1 MAHSEAA
8 TTVVGV
14 AISDP
19 DPDMDWVVGVAIAD
33 FDAKPYGVGCVSLR
47 QFDAVAICTNIRHL
61 HDHSAVPD
69 GWAFGSVGLSGAGW
83 FPAQYCIVASSS
95 SSSRVGAAG
104 AASASSSVGAIGAA
118 RSTLQLSSAPAALP
132 APLGQPV
139 SPRPPPP
146 PPPMVDLNGHEWLQ
160 AVQFLDSVD
169 HNGFKFVFRSVGL
182 SLHVDVHEGDNT
194 FYVQLRVQELHHL
207 PTERELKF
215 GSKGAHIS
223 IGTYKNN
230 RDDVKDVTLLVTNLR
245 PHIKQHEKLGGSISL
260 QWNQT
265 VGMTPTVLDLL
276 YCTEGGSIDV
286 LARKIE
292 KAFSDAFQHAK
303 CPKRMLDRGGSNFHF
318 SVYSA
323 QQV

>member
-1 MAHSEAA
+1 
-8 TTVVGV
+8 
-14 AISDP
+14 
-19 DPDMDWVVGVAIAD
+19 
-33 FDAKPYGVGCVSLR
+33 
-47 QFDAVAICTNIRHL
+47 
-61 HDHSAVPD
+61 
-69 GWAFGSVGLSGAGW
+69 
-83 FPAQYCIVASSS
+83 
-95 SSSRVGAAG
+95 
-104 AASASSSVGAIGAA
+104 
-118 RSTLQLSSAPAALP
+118 
-132 APLGQPV
+132 
-139 SPRPPPP
+139 
-146 PPPMVDLNGHEWLQ
+146 MVDLNGHAWLQ

-169 HNGFKFVFRSVGL
+169 HNGFKLVFRSVGL
-182 SLHVDVHEGDNT
+182 SLHVDVHERDNT

-245 PHIKQHEKLGGSISL
+245 PHIKQHERLGGSISL

-292 KAFSDAFQHAK
+292 QVFSGAFQHAK

>member
-1 MAHSEAA
+1 
-8 TTVVGV
+8 
-14 AISDP
+14 
-19 DPDMDWVVGVAIAD
+19 
-33 FDAKPYGVGCVSLR
+33 
-47 QFDAVAICTNIRHL
+47 
-61 HDHSAVPD
+61 
-69 GWAFGSVGLSGAGW
+69 
-83 FPAQYCIVASSS
+83 
-95 SSSRVGAAG
+95 
-104 AASASSSVGAIGAA
+104 
-118 RSTLQLSSAPAALP
+118 
-132 APLGQPV
+132 
-139 SPRPPPP
+139 
-146 PPPMVDLNGHEWLQ
+146 MVDLNGHEWLQ

-169 HNGFKFVFRSVGL
+169 HNGFKLVFRSVGL
-182 SLHVDVHEGDNT
+182 SLHVDVHERDNT

-286 LARKIE
+286 LVRKIE

>member
-1 MAHSEAA
+1 MM
-8 TTVVGV
+8 VGV
-14 AISDP
+14 AIADL
-19 DPDMDWVVGVAIAD
+19 DKDKDWVVGVAIAD
-33 FDAKPYGVGCVSLR
+33 FDATNYGDECVSLK
-47 QFDAVAICTNIRHL
+47 QHDFVAMCTNIRLL
-61 HDHSAVPD
+61 HDHRAVPV
-69 GWAFGSVGLSGAGW
+69 GWAFGHVGISGFGW
-83 FPAQYCIVASSS
+83 VPAQYCIFASSS

-104 AASASSSVGAIGAA
+104 AASASSSVE
-118 RSTLQLSSAPAALP
+118 LSSAPAALP

-139 SPRPPPP
+139 SPTPPPLPPP
-146 PPPMVDLNGHEWLQ
+146 PPPMVDLNGHAWLQ

-169 HNGFKFVFRSVGL
+169 HNGFKKVFRSVGL
-182 SLHVDVHEGDNT
+182 SLHVDVHERDNT

-215 GSKGAHIS
+215 GCKGAHIS

-230 RDDVKDVTLLVTNLR
+230 RDDVKDVNLVVTNLR
-245 PHIKQHEKLGGSISL
+245 PHIRQHETLGGSISL
-260 QWNQT
+260 KWNRM
-265 VGMTPTVLDLL
+265 VGMRPTVLDLL

-292 KAFSDAFQHAK
+292 KVFSDAFQHAK

>member
-1 MAHSEAA
+1 M
-8 TTVVGV
+8 VVGV
-14 AISDP
+14 AIADL
-19 DPDMDWVVGVAIAD
+19 DTDKDWVVGVAIAD
-33 FDAKPYGVGCVSLR
+33 FDPTNYGKGCVSLK
-47 QFDAVAICTNIRHL
+47 QHDAVAMCTNIRHL
-61 HDHSAVPD
+61 HDHRAVPV
-69 GWAFGSVGLSGAGW
+69 GWAFVHVGLSGFGW
-83 FPAQYCIVASSS
+83 VPAQYCIFASSS

-118 RSTLQLSSAPAALP
+118 SSTLQLSSAPAALP

-139 SPRPPPP
+139 SPRPSPLPPPP

-169 HNGFKFVFRSVGL
+169 HNCFKLVFRSVGL

-215 GSKGAHIS
+215 GSNGAHIS

-230 RDDVKDVTLLVTNLR
+230 RDDVKDVNLLVTNLR
-245 PHIKQHEKLGGSISL
+245 SHIKQHETLGGSISL
-260 QWNQT
+260 KWNRSL
-265 VGMTPTVLDLL
+265 VGMRPTVLDLL

-286 LARKIE
+286 LVRKIE
-292 KAFSDAFQHAK
+292 KAFNDAFQHAK

-318 SVYSA
+318 SVHSA

>member
-1 MAHSEAA
+1 
-8 TTVVGV
+8 
-14 AISDP
+14 
-19 DPDMDWVVGVAIAD
+19 
-33 FDAKPYGVGCVSLR
+33 
-47 QFDAVAICTNIRHL
+47 
-61 HDHSAVPD
+61 
-69 GWAFGSVGLSGAGW
+69 
-83 FPAQYCIVASSS
+83 
-95 SSSRVGAAG
+95 
-104 AASASSSVGAIGAA
+104 
-118 RSTLQLSSAPAALP
+118 
-132 APLGQPV
+132 
-139 SPRPPPP
+139 
-146 PPPMVDLNGHEWLQ
+146 MVDLNGHEWLQ

-215 GSKGAHIS
+215 GSNGAHIS

-230 RDDVKDVTLLVTNLR
+230 RDDVKDVNLLVTNLR
-245 PHIKQHEKLGGSISL
+245 SHIKQHETLGGSISL

-276 YCTEGGSIDV
+276 YCNEGGSIDALV
-286 LARKIE
+286 RKIE
-292 KAFSDAFQHAK
+292 KAFNDAFQHAK